1 MQIDLKSVIVDND
14 TGKMMD
20 YFGMSYITPSQIQ
33 DDLKQANGQ
42 DIQLN
47 IASEGGDV
55 FAASEMYTMLKMYS
69 GKVTGVIQGMA
80 ASAATIVAEACDHLM
95 ISPAGQMMIHKAS
108 FDPGPGNADDMNHNS
123 IVLDKVDQ
131 TIAGIYQA
139 KTGKSMNDLINLM
152 KNETQLTAKEAVDQ
166 GFADEVMFQNE
177 QAPRVVNSRVS
188 IPSKQA
194 VNRFLK
200 LINNVDTQ
208 KITDKRDASQY
219 ADDLFLRKLKIM
231 QGDKDA

>member
-1 MQIDLKSVIVDND
+1 
-14 TGKMMD
+14 
-20 YFGMSYITPSQIQ
+20 
-33 DDLKQANGQ
+33 
-42 DIQLN
+42 
-47 IASEGGDV
+47 
-55 FAASEMYTMLKMYS
+55 
-69 GKVTGVIQGMA
+69 
-80 ASAATIVAEACDHLM
+80 
-95 ISPAGQMMIHKAS
+95 
-108 FDPGPGNADDMNHNS
+108 
-123 IVLDKVDQ
+123 
-131 TIAGIYQA
+131 
-139 KTGKSMNDLINLM
+139 
-152 KNETQLTAKEAVDQ
+152 
-166 GFADEVMFQNE
+166 MFQNE